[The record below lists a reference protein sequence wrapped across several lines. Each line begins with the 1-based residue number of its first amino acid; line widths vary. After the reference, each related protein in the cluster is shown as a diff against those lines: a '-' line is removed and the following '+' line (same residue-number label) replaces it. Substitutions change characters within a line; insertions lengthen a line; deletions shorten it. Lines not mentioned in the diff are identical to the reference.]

1 MGYFSKLDNVKEVIR
16 LFNSKGINDVFYAKT
31 KVSENPNKISY
42 RILIGPFNNKE
53 EANKRLIELKDKNIE
68 SIILELYKYYD

>member
-1 MGYFSKLDNVKEVIR
+1 MGYFTELDNVKQVIR
-16 LFNSKGINDVFYAKT
+16 VLKSKGINDIFFAKT
-31 KVSENPNKISY
+31 RVSDNSNKISY
-42 RILIGPFNNKE
+42 RILIGPFNKKT